1 MNIIFLGLPGTGKGT
16 QAGVLAE
23 EFNIPHIATGDI
35 FRQAINQ
42 GTELGKKAKEY
53 LDSGE
58 LVPDTLTNALVKER
72 LVQPDAKKGFIL
84 DGFPRTLKQAEALDQ
99 IIDELNR
106 SLDQVIYF
114 SAPEEVLIKRLT
126 GRRIC
131 SDCGTPYHTE
141 FNPPEN
147 EEICDRCGGELIQRK
162 DDREETVIHRLKVN
176 REKTDELVSYYRNQ
190 GNIITIQADASLEGV
205 KKQLKEAVAPR

>member
-72 LVQPDAKKGFIL
+72 LAQPDAKKGFIL